1 MTEKPLIEINGLVK
15 TFEQPDGSP
24 LLVLDGIDLTVEKN
38 TLTTLIGPSGCG
50 KSTFLNILTGLEDP
64 TGGEIRFH
72 PEGKG
77 KVEFGY
83 VFQAARLLP
92 WMRVIDN
99 VRFVHDDGRPR
110 AETDRLA
117 RRYLEM
123 VGLKDFM
130 NVFPH
135 QLSGGMQQRVGIARA
150 LSLEPDI
157 LLMDEPFSHLDEIT
171 AKRMR
176 RDLIGIWERSGVTI
190 LFVTHD
196 LSEAAVLSDRI
207 LFLSRKPAKIFK
219 DARIDIP
226 RPRHLH
232 NDDFLALH
240 AQLTRDF
247 SEMEGDE
254 EEEAWASGEAV

>member
-1 MTEKPLIEINGLVK
+1 
-15 TFEQPDGSP
+15 
-24 LLVLDGIDLTVEKN
+24 
-38 TLTTLIGPSGCG
+38 
-50 KSTFLNILTGLEDP
+50 
-64 TGGEIRFH
+64 
-72 PEGKG
+72 
-77 KVEFGY
+77 
-83 VFQAARLLP
+83 
-92 WMRVIDN
+92 MRVIDN
-99 VRFVHDDGRPR
+99 VRFVHDDGRSR
-110 AETDRLA
+110 AETERLA
-117 RRYLEM
+117 RFYLEM

-135 QLSGGMQQRVGIARA
+135 QLSGGMQQRVGIARV

-176 RDLIGIWERSGVTI
+176 RDLIGIWGRSGVTI

-219 DARIDIP
+219 DVLIDLP

-232 NDDFLALH
+232 NDEFLPFTPSSPVNSPKWKGMKKRRRGRPAR
-240 AQLTRDF
+240 A
-247 SEMEGDE
+247 M
-254 EEEAWASGEAV
+254 

>member
-1 MTEKPLIEINGLVK
+1 MWEKPLIEIQKLVK
-15 TFEQPDGSP
+15 AFPQPDGKD
-24 LLVLDGIDLTVEKN
+24 LLVLNGIDLTVEKN
-38 TLTTLIGPSGCG
+38 SLTTLIGPSGCG
-50 KSTFLNILTGLEDP
+50 KSTFLNILTGLEEP
-64 TGGEIRFH
+64 TAGRILFH
-72 PEGKG
+72 PVRKG

-92 WMRVIDN
+92 WMKVIDN
-99 VRFVHDDGRPR
+99 VLFVHDGDLPLK
-110 AETDRLA
+110 ESERLA
-117 RRYLEM
+117 RHYLEL

-130 NVFPH
+130 DVFPH

-176 RDLIGIWERSGVTI
+176 RDLIEIWKKSGVTI

-207 LFLSRKPAKIFK
+207 LFLSRKPAKIHK
-219 DARIDIP
+219 EVEIEIP
-226 RPRHLH
+226 RPRKLH
-232 NDDFLALH
+232 DDDFLNLH
-240 AQLTRDF
+240 AQLSREF
-247 SEMEGDE
+247 AYMEGDE
-254 EEEAWASGEAV
+254 EEDGVGAVGSS

>member
-1 MTEKPLIEINGLVK
+1 MTEKPLIEIVGLK
-15 TFEQPDGSP
+15 KSFSQPDDSE
-24 LLVLDGIDLTVEKN
+24 LSVLAGIDLTVEKN
-38 TLTTLIGPSGCG
+38 SLTTLIGPSGCG
-50 KSTFLNILTGLEDP
+50 KSTFLNILTGLEAP

-72 PEGKG
+72 PQGK
-77 KVEFGY
+77 KTVEFGY

-92 WMRVIDN
+92 WMKVIDN
-99 VRFVHDDGRPR
+99 VLFVHDNDRPTG
-110 AETDRLA
+110 ETGTLA
-117 RRYLEM
+117 RRYLEI

-130 NVFPH
+130 DVYPH

-176 RDLIGIWERSGVTI
+176 RDLIEIWKESKVTI

-207 LFLSRKPAKIFK
+207 LFLTQKPAKIHE
-219 DARIDIP
+219 DVRIDIP
-226 RPRHLH
+226 RPRKLH
-232 NDDFLALH
+232 DEEFLNLH
-240 AQLTRDF
+240 ARLTREF
-247 SEMEGDE
+247 AYMEGDE
-254 EEEAWASGEAV
+254 DDLDVATAGSG

>member
-1 MTEKPLIEINGLVK
+1 MTDKPLIQIEGLVK
-15 TFEQPDGSP
+15 AFEQPDGSP
-24 LLVLDGIDLTVEKN
+24 LLVLNGIDLTVEKN
-38 TLTTLIGPSGCG
+38 SLTTLIGPSGCG

-64 TGGEIRFH
+64 TSGEIRFH
-72 PEGKG
+72 PAGKNT
-77 KVEFGY
+77 VEFGY

-110 AETDRLA
+110 EETDRLA

-130 NVFPH
+130 DVFPH

-176 RDLIGIWERSGVTI
+176 RDLIRIWKQTGVTI

-196 LSEAAVLSDRI
+196 LLEAAVLSDRI
-207 LFLSRKPAKIFK
+207 LFLSQKPAKIYK
-219 DARIDIP
+219 DVRVEMPWP
-226 RPRHLH
+226 RRFE
-232 NDDFLALH
+232 DDGFLNFH
-240 AQLTRDF
+240 AQLSRDF
-247 SEMEGDE
+247 AYMEGDE
-254 EEEAWASGEAV
+254 EEEELESA